1 MNERDPAPRV
11 IRVATTTL
19 PTRWADFR
27 CVAYRS
33 ECDGQEHLALVL
45 GPEVLLGRHTD
56 QPGTDKPGTHGPGI
70 DGTAF
75 DATANGSGPR
85 PLVRLHSECLTGDVF
100 GSGRCDCGEQLQ
112 TALAAIAAAGEGA
125 VVYLRGHEGRG
136 IGLAAKIQA
145 YHLQDQGYDTVEANE
160 RLGLPVDARDYRAGA
175 AILMDLGLRTVRL
188 LTNNPAKATG
198 LSAAGIEVA
207 ERVPLHTAASA
218 HNARYLTT
226 KRQRMGHLLADIE
239 RGPFAH

>member
-1 MNERDPAPRV
+1 MNEGVPTSTV

-33 ECDGQEHLALVL
+33 VCDGQEHLALVL
-45 GPEVLLGRHTD
+45 EPAGID
-56 QPGTDKPGTHGPGI
+56 QPASAAP
-70 DGTAF
+70 
-75 DATANGSGPR
+75 ANRSAHP

-112 TALAAIAAAGEGA
+112 SALAAIAAAGTGA
-125 VVYLRGHEGRG
+125 LVYLRGHEGRG

-145 YHLQDQGYDTVEANE
+145 YHLQDQGFDTVEANE
-160 RLGLPVDARDYRAGA
+160 QLGLPVDARDYRAGA
-175 AILMDLGLRTVRL
+175 AILLDLGLHTVRL

-198 LSAAGIEVA
+198 LTAAGVQVA
-207 ERVPLHTAASA
+207 ERVPLHTTASA

-226 KRQRMGHLLADIE
+226 KRQRMGHLLAEIE
-239 RGPFAH
+239 GEPSAR